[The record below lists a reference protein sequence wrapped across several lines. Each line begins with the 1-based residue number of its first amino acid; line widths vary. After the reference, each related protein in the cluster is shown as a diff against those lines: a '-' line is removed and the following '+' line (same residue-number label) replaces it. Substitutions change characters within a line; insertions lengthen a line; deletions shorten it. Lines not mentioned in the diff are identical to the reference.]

1 MPVIWHDKI
10 KILIGLGLWSAT
22 GSLGFAQNSATAPST
37 SAATQTVL
45 DATPWTSTR
54 ANAMG
59 GALSTLADDL
69 DALYY
74 NPAMIGGLGF
84 DGQSGK
90 KPAWNGLYFPYA
102 GVSINENGSK
112 TRTEFNAKGAQNDAA
127 AGAAILDA
135 NAGKRQYARA
145 TFVPIGLLLGRA
157 AIVPMIDHQIA
168 AVPSTETPGE
178 VLMRYRTVTGAVM
191 GASIADQQ
199 NRFSLGLSQTM
210 GTIEETYGS
219 FQYIDIAEAND
230 RKTVMAKNRKT
241 YAAKSVHAGLTMR
254 IPKAMVPTFSIVA
267 RDIGNTRNSASDS
280 AQEPLVYDED
290 ITTGVSISPLLSRN
304 ARMNII
310 LETGYLTQKHL
321 AAKKKGRVGFE
332 IMLFGTNA
340 DAPLGLRAGANEAGL
355 CYGANIN
362 LGLLGAS
369 YESHATDIGA
379 NNERVIERRQSYSAY
394 INVAS
399 F

>member
-1 MPVIWHDKI
+1 MVSLLWSK
-10 KILIGLGLWSAT
+10 KCSVAACVGLWAAAAQV
-22 GSLGFAQNSATAPST
+22 GFSQ

-54 ANAMG
+54 ANGMG
-59 GALSTLADDL
+59 GALSTIADDL

-84 DGQSGK
+84 SGQAGK
-90 KPAWNGLYFPYA
+90 KSTWSGLYFPYA

-112 TRTEFNAKGAQNDAA
+112 TRNEFNAQGAQNDAA

-135 NAGKRQYARA
+135 HAGQRQYARA
-145 TFVPIGLLLGRA
+145 TFIPIGLLLGRA
-157 AIVPMIDHQIA
+157 AVVPMIDHQIA
-168 AVPSTETPGE
+168 AVPSSETPGQ
-178 VLMRYRTVTGAVM
+178 VLMRYRTVTGAVL

-199 NRFSLGLSQTM
+199 NRFALGLSQTM

-219 FQYIDIAEAND
+219 FQYLDIADAND
-230 RKTVMAKNRKT
+230 RKNVMSKNRKT
-241 YAAKSVHAGLTMR
+241 YAAKTMSAGLTMR
-254 IPKAMVPTFSIVA
+254 IPKAMVPTLSIVA
-267 RDIGNTRNSASDS
+267 RDIGNTKNSASD
-280 AQEPLVYDED
+280 ATQEPLVYDED
-290 ITTGVSISPLLSRN
+290 LTTGVSISPLLGRH
-304 ARMNII
+304 ARLNLI

-321 AAKKKGRVGFE
+321 AAKKKGRAGAE
-332 IMLFGTNA
+332 ILLFGTDA
-340 DAPLGLRAGANEAGL
+340 DAILGLRFGANEAGAS
-355 CYGANIN
+355 YGAHLN
-362 LGLLGAS
+362 LGLIGAS
-369 YESHATDIGA
+369 FESHAVDIGA